1 MLSLVV
7 LLFYDDADPVVTPS
21 RVVFHLVVDLDPF
34 FPFLFTEISLVS
46 TERGLATKGLER
58 NTGVRMKGWATYFG
72 AQLVLGSTSPMQRLD
87 WERHNR
93 QQLVDTAG

>member
-1 MLSLVV
+1 MLQMLSLVV

-46 TERGLATKGLER
+46 TERGKCIISLRYQCK
-58 NTGVRMKGWATYFG
+58 N
-72 AQLVLGSTSPMQRLD
+72 RLPYNHFLPTFLSL
-87 WERHNR
+87 RFTHR
-93 QQLVDTAG
+93 